1 MLLILMSF
9 IFGLILGIIIFV
21 VKEQNSSVKG
31 VIQIDPKTKMCR
43 VTILDE
49 HLSDLNIRKATFLV
63 SHDAEI
69 SRDDHS
75 L

>member
-1 MLLILMSF
+1 MLLIILSF
-9 IFGLILGIIIFV
+9 IFGLILGAVLVF
-21 VKEQNSSVKG
+21 VKERNTSIKG

-49 HLSDLNIRKATFLV
+49 HLADSDIDKVMFLV
-63 SHDAEI
+63 SHDAII
-69 SRDDHS
+69 SREEDV

>member
-1 MLLILMSF
+1 MLLIIVSF
-9 IFGLILGIIIFV
+9 IFGLILGWVIYF
-21 VKEQNSSVKG
+21 VKEQNTSVKG

-49 HLSDLNIRKATFLV
+49 SISDSKIKKVTFLV
-63 SHDAEI
+63 SHEATI
-69 SRDDHS
+69 SREEDV

>member
-1 MLLILMSF
+1 MLLIIVSF
-9 IFGLILGIIIFV
+9 IFGLILGWILNF
-21 VKEQNSSVKG
+21 VKEQNRSIKG

-49 HLSDLNIRKATFLV
+49 HIADSEIDKVTFLV
-63 SHDAEI
+63 SHDADI
-69 SRDDHS
+69 SREEDA

>member
-1 MLLILMSF
+1 MLLIIVSF
-9 IFGLILGIIIFV
+9 IFGLILGAVIVIIR
-21 VKEQNSSVKG
+21 EQNSSVKG
-31 VIQIDPKTKMCR
+31 VIQIDSKTKMCR

-49 HLSDLNIRKATFLV
+49 HLSDLNVRKATFLV

-69 SRDDHS
+69 SRDEPS

>member
-1 MLLILMSF
+1 MLLIIVSF
-9 IFGLILGIIIFV
+9 IFGLILGAVIVIIR
-21 VKEQNSSVKG
+21 EQNSSVKG

-43 VTILDE
+43 VAILDE
-49 HLSDLNIRKATFLV
+49 HLSDLDVRKATFLV

-69 SRDDHS
+69 SRDEPT

>member
-1 MLLILMSF
+1 MLLIIVSF
-9 IFGLILGIIIFV
+9 IFGLILGAVIVIIR
-21 VKEQNSSVKG
+21 EQNSSVKG

-49 HLSDLNIRKATFLV
+49 HLSDLDVRKATFLV

-69 SRDDHS
+69 SRDEPS

>member
-1 MLLILMSF
+1 MLLIILSF
-9 IFGLILGIIIFV
+9 IFGLILGAVLVFI
-21 VKEQNSSVKG
+21 KEQNTSIKG

-49 HLSDLNIRKATFLV
+49 HLADSDIDKVMFLV
-63 SHDAEI
+63 SHDATI
-69 SRDDHS
+69 SREEDV

>member
-1 MLLILMSF
+1 MLLIIVSF
-9 IFGLILGIIIFV
+9 IFGLILGAIIVIIR
-21 VKEQNSSVKG
+21 EQNSSVKG
-31 VIQIDPKTKMCR
+31 VIQVDSKTKMCR

-49 HLSDLNIRKATFLV
+49 HLSDLDVRKATFLV

-69 SRDDHS
+69 SRDEPS